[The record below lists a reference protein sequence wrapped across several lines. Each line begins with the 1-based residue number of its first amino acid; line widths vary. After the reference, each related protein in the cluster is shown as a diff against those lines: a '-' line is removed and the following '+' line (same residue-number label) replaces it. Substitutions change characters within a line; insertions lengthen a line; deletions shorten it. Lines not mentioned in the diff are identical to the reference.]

1 MICNGLIDSH
11 LTTLVPGYNTEYT
24 VVHSNK
30 KAVFIL
36 KKPNDSFG
44 EIKTAIANYFG
55 LPQDAIFLSNMKHE
69 ILLPNQYVLDELF
82 PLQSSK
88 VIGDKPT
95 INVVFRKNMRTLDYI
110 LGDPNEKRAKIK
122 RREDEKK
129 EREMADEK
137 KRKIQQN
144 KDRDDTMERMRVDEQ
159 KK

>member
-1 MICNGLIDSH
+1 M
-11 LTTLVPGYNTEYT
+11 
-24 VVHSNK
+24 VHSNK

-44 EIKTAIANYFG
+44 EIKVAIANYFG
-55 LPQDAIFLSNMKHE
+55 LPQDAIFLSNIQHE

-88 VIGDKPT
+88 VIGAKPT

-110 LGDPNEKRAKIK
+110 LGDPDEKRAKIK

-129 EREMADEK
+129 ETFLKDEK
-137 KRKIQQN
+137 RRKIEQN
-144 KDRDDTMERMRVDEQ
+144 EERDKTMEDMR
-159 KK
+159 